1 MGAMASGH
9 HLPGGQRPEQARSRS
24 QGWAPA
30 RPAGQGSQ
38 RAEALTRG
46 SPGGAPGP
54 TPAGPTST
62 GKEPLREGRA
72 AAAAAGAELEA
83 ELEAA
88 AWARSCG

>member
-1 MGAMASGH
+1 MDAMASGH

-24 QGWAPA
+24 QGWAPT

-38 RAEALTRG
+38 RAEAPTRG
-46 SPGGAPGP
+46 SPRPH
-54 TPAGPTST
+54 PAGPTST

-72 AAAAAGAELEA
+72 AAAGAGA

-88 AWARSCG
+88 AWAK